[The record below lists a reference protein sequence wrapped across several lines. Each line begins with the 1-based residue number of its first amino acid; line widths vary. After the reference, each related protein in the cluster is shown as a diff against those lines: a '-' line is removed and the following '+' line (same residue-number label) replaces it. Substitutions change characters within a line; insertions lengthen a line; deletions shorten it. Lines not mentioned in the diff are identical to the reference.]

1 MPQQQYG
8 EQRIIYQQQ
17 QLYEPQQGQQY
28 GLQSGV
34 SVIPPVQPPPRRAAT
49 ALQQMG
55 KLIMIVRLHRNI
67 LGCLD
72 SKEIMLCE

>member
-8 EQRIIYQQQ
+8 GQHIIYQQQ
-17 QLYEPQQGQQY
+17 QLYEPQRGQQY

-34 SVIPPVQPPPRRAAT
+34 PVIPPVQPPPRSAAT

-55 KLIMIVRLHRNI
+55 KLIMIVRLHRKHTG
-67 LGCLD
+67 L
-72 SKEIMLCE
+72 S